1 MKLEDVKEEQLPES
15 LRKMKPAERKAYVE
29 KMAKRRKELQ
39 QKIAELSKQ
48 RDKHVAAERKKIAGK
63 GGAKTLNEALRAS
76 VRKQAEKKQFDLK
89 PASP

>member
-1 MKLEDVKEEQLPES
+1 
-15 LRKMKPAERKAYVE
+15 MKPAERKAYVE

-39 QKIAELSKQ
+39 QKIAELSGQ
-48 RDKHVAAERKKIAGK
+48 RDKYVAARRKKLAGK
-63 GGAKTLNEALRAS
+63 SGAKTLSEALRES